1 MLQLK
6 VIHASTREGRKGI
19 GISKWIE
26 QEAKK
31 YPEFEVELVDLKE
44 LNLPFFDEPEHP
56 RFGRYHHQHTKGW
69 SAVVDAADAFIFVT
83 PEYNHG
89 MPATLKNALDYLSN
103 EWHHKPVAM
112 VGYGGISA
120 GTRAIQQLKQVTSA
134 LKMTAFDGML
144 LAMPFQQISPEGNF
158 GPTAENVAVAKT
170 MFQELQR
177 LGQGLKTLRPEALSM
192 A

>member
-6 VIHASTREGRKGI
+6 IIHASTREGRKGMA
-19 GISKWIE
+19 ISKWIE
-26 QEAKK
+26 REAKK
-31 YPEFEVELVDLKE
+31 YPEFEAELVDLKE

-56 RFGRYHHQHTKGW
+56 RFRRYSHQHTKDW
-69 SAVVDAADAFIFVT
+69 SHVIDAADALIFVT

-89 MPATLKNALDYLSN
+89 MPATLKNALDYLSS

-112 VGYGGISA
+112 VCYGGISA

-134 LKMTAFDGML
+134 LKMTAFDGL
-144 LAMPFQQISPEGNF
+144 LPMPFRQITVEDNF
-158 GPTAENVAVAKT
+158 EPTAENIAVAKT
-170 MFQELQR
+170 MFLELQH
-177 LGQGLKTLRPEALSM
+177 LGHVLKVLRPEALST